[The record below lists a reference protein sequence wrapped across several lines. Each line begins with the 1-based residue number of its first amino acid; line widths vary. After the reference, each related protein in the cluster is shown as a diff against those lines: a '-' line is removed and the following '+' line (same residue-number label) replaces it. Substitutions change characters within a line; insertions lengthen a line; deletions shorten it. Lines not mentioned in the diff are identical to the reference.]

1 MEVSEDD
8 LDGFAGVA
16 DDVGAGAGGV
26 DAGDMVCIC
35 ELPAASVRVTRRSY
49 HPSGLAYTLEV
60 KMENVAEKQS
70 AKFGGVT
77 NCKYLWGTHDVAC
90 AMPIALWS
98 LILP

>member
-1 MEVSEDD
+1 MP
-8 LDGFAGVA
+8 GPGVA
-16 DDVGAGAGGV
+16 

-35 ELPAASVRVTRRSY
+35 ELPAASVRVTRRTY

-77 NCKYLWGTHDVAC
+77 NCKYLWGNHDVAC

>member
-1 MEVSEDD
+1 MP
-8 LDGFAGVA
+8 GP
-16 DDVGAGAGGV
+16 GGV

-77 NCKYLWGTHDVAC
+77 NCKYLWGNHDVAC